1 MDPTIF
7 KKFVESLKGNNS
19 ESVHLESLD
28 VTWNTPNLLLNSNEL
43 LLIILTKTS
52 MIPFIPDYT
61 TTAND
66 LSLTPEQAS
75 SIQESNELVL
85 VLHKMIQQYCIQ
97 QFCIGSIIKSEM
109 DKLIFSAPEIKDV
122 QSIDDLLAYMNNF
135 KQEKDT
141 QPQIQIGGF
150 GPGDFLKILGTL
162 LFLTFLITP
171 SKTESISL
179 GTTSNNQTNQLVL
192 INGNVVNP
200 YNPQMINMSLEDFS
214 QQLEDT
220 VSVQSKKPVSVN
232 NIVVKYDDEVE
243 KNKIQIL
250 QKFLAFFPEPK
261 SGVAFLNDIIDNFNS
276 ELLRFSQDVETGC
289 TELMD
294 KANKKG
300 VFGHYMDFDNSEIT
314 KQKISEV
321 ELAVK
326 NYNSA
331 LTNDVVE
338 TATAAAAGV
347 VTAVASGDYITLGAY
362 VADLGASVWSSLA
375 SAKNILEQQ
384 NKTLSESTT
393 LVAQS
398 DKQMTMREKK
408 LLEDNIYQFSKVYCS
423 YGYHLQLQLLQNDN
437 NININVVGDKIEY
450 QWIIDII
457 NLLESNIDLKIS
469 TSIIRKE
476 LNKYE
481 LTALDSLKQRIQVL
495 KAITIKLR
503 IIVNFSIQSQ
513 ISTLN
518 RQPTKNTLNE
528 MDSYFKSQLTDLLNM
543 LDSLKTQFPKRE
555 EDLKQATL
563 LTNTQ
568 IELDKIE
575 DALKLYEKQAEFDR
589 QTRTNNITIRNSEMI
604 SQNIS
609 ENWQATKIIGT
620 AYVALFG
627 NNIRFA
633 GESAA
638 NTTGATL
645 DSVLAVPLAGVQSG
659 LGFLNSVVWLCLQSP
674 AGWAVIGGGLFM
686 LTFCLAGINNTIYLF
701 KWMGKTFVAIITCGI
716 MSIYRLIST
725 PFGWIFRRQDV
736 IANRYL
742 RDAMPLQNV
751 RGERARI
758 GDNDLNLA
766 AQMLL
771 GFAQQQGGKIRT
783 KSRRR
788 RNKVK
793 KTKRARK
800 SKNTT
805 KRGNK
810 LNKYSKR
817 RK

>member
-276 ELLRFSQDVETGC
+276 ELLRFSRDVETGC
-289 TELMD
+289 TELMG
-294 KANKKG
+294 KANEKG

-326 NYNSA
+326 
-331 LTNDVVE
+331 T
-338 TATAAAAGV
+338 
-347 VTAVASGDYITLGAY
+347 
-362 VADLGASVWSSLA
+362 
-375 SAKNILEQQ
+375 
-384 NKTLSESTT
+384 
-393 LVAQS
+393 
-398 DKQMTMREKK
+398 
-408 LLEDNIYQFSKVYCS
+408 
-423 YGYHLQLQLLQNDN
+423 
-437 NININVVGDKIEY
+437 
-450 QWIIDII
+450 II
-457 NLLESNIDLKIS
+457 
-469 TSIIRKE
+469 
-476 LNKYE
+476 
-481 LTALDSLKQRIQVL
+481 QH
-495 KAITIKLR
+495 
-503 IIVNFSIQSQ
+503 
-513 ISTLN
+513 
-518 RQPTKNTLNE
+518 
-528 MDSYFKSQLTDLLNM
+528 
-543 LDSLKTQFPKRE
+543 
-555 EDLKQATL
+555 
-563 LTNTQ
+563 
-568 IELDKIE
+568 
-575 DALKLYEKQAEFDR
+575 
-589 QTRTNNITIRNSEMI
+589 
-604 SQNIS
+604 
-609 ENWQATKIIGT
+609 
-620 AYVALFG
+620 
-627 NNIRFA
+627 
-633 GESAA
+633 
-638 NTTGATL
+638 
-645 DSVLAVPLAGVQSG
+645 
-659 LGFLNSVVWLCLQSP
+659 
-674 AGWAVIGGGLFM
+674 
-686 LTFCLAGINNTIYLF
+686 
-701 KWMGKTFVAIITCGI
+701 
-716 MSIYRLIST
+716 
-725 PFGWIFRRQDV
+725 
-736 IANRYL
+736 
-742 RDAMPLQNV
+742 
-751 RGERARI
+751 
-758 GDNDLNLA
+758 
-766 AQMLL
+766 
-771 GFAQQQGGKIRT
+771 
-783 KSRRR
+783 
-788 RNKVK
+788 
-793 KTKRARK
+793 
-800 SKNTT
+800 
-805 KRGNK
+805 
-810 LNKYSKR
+810 
-817 RK
+817 